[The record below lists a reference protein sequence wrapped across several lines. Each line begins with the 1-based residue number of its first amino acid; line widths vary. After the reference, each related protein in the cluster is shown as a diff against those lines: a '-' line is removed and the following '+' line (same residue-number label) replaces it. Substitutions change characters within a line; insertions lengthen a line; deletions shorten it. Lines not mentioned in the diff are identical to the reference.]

1 MIELEKLVRK
11 NILGMRTIA
20 NTLSIYKR
28 NEKKIFLDGNENPYN
43 TPVNRYPD
51 PYQNEVKKKLS
62 KIKGIIPE
70 CIFLGNG
77 TDEIIDIIY
86 RCFCEPLLDNVVA
99 IEPTYNMFRT
109 FADIN
114 NVNYRSVPLD
124 SNFQISAEKILTS
137 CDINTKI
144 IWMCSPNNPTG
155 NNLDRE
161 EMYSIAKKFQGLVI
175 IDEAYSD
182 FSKQKSMIYEIDECP
197 NLIILNTFSNS
208 WGCAGL
214 RIGIA
219 YAHPNIIS
227 ILNKIKLP
235 YNISSVAQE
244 KVLHELN
251 NKWEKDKWVNII
263 TMERERMTEA
273 FKLLSTCEKV
283 YPTDANFF
291 LAKMKNANAVY
302 NYLKTNSIIVKNMSN
317 VSLCENCLR
326 ISIGSKSENSELLSV
341 LRQYENK

>member
-86 RCFCEPLLDNVVA
+86 RCFCEPLRDNVVA

-235 YNISSVAQE
+235 YNISSLAQE

>member
-77 TDEIIDIIY
+77 TDEIIDTIY
-86 RCFCEPLLDNVVA
+86 RCFCEPLSDNVVA

-114 NVNYRSVPLD
+114 SVNYRSVPLD

-235 YNISSVAQE
+235 YNISSLAQE